1 MLFTSGDSGV
11 YCLVASWEL
20 FGWWSEPR
28 RTVSCFLQ
36 HLRVGRSTG
45 YYGELVEFSV
55 RSRCC
60 KRMGKGFCP
69 ILPSLYHSGTPTYL
83 SLPFCLISCFL
94 FVGHIGRTPEWGGHI
109 WRWFLKR
116 CWLSRPGRECLLSPS
131 QASGVTVAAMTCLS
145 CGSVFGINGPS
156 SLVLQWVTAD
166 VAIVNWEMALY
177 GCDIAA

>member
-1 MLFTSGDSGV
+1 MFIVWSHLGNYLGGGRNRDERCHVFCNISEWDGLLGITG
-11 YCLVASWEL
+11 SW
-20 FGWWSEPR
+20 SN
-28 RTVSCFLQ
+28 
-36 HLRVGRSTG
+36 
-45 YYGELVEFSV
+45 
-55 RSRCC
+55 SRCDLAAANE
-60 KRMGKGFCP
+60 REKGFCP

-83 SLPFCLISCFL
+83 SLPFCLISCFFL
-94 FVGHIGRTPEWGGHI
+94 FVGHIGRTLEWGGHI